1 MSKKKIVIF
10 LVIIA
15 LFIIVLTVLVNLW
28 VKGII
33 PMQIARL
40 SATAYFNSRNEI
52 WRLNIQNIEWASVFN
67 DYLIYFRDK
76 DNKRWGFTIG
86 PRYFPVSLGQGL
98 FGFEEEYNEK
108 YSK

>member
-10 LVIIA
+10 LAIIA

-40 SATAYFNSRNEI
+40 SATAYFNIKYPKAEMKFED
-52 WRLNIQNIEWASVFN
+52 IEWASVFN

-76 DNKRWGFTIG
+76 ENKRWGFTIG